1 MSNDEDYETARVRL
15 AANDAAVDA
24 HREEMWRVVSRS
36 WTEQVARRRR
46 RRVATA
52 WGGAGLALAATFAV
66 GILIGRGS
74 TGPAPVDEPVV
85 RTPRTE
91 LPMAYRVV
99 VGEHFKE
106 TETVLALFAAE
117 SAADADVS
125 SAARSLA
132 ATTRL
137 LIGSRAGRDP
147 EVRRM
152 LLELEILLVQIA
164 RLADERDAAERQAVR
179 EGLEDTAVL
188 PRLRQMIPQDAG
200 TRI

>member
-1 MSNDEDYETARVRL
+1 MSNDGDYETTRVRL

-24 HREEMWRVVSRS
+24 HREEMWKVVSRS
-36 WTEQVARRRR
+36 WTEQAVQRRR

-52 WGGAGLALAATFAV
+52 WGGAGLALAATLAV

-74 TGPAPVDEPVV
+74 TGPAPVDEPVA
-85 RTPRTE
+85 RTPRSG

-106 TETVLALFAAE
+106 AETVLALFAAE
-117 SAADADVS
+117 SAADADLS

-137 LIGSRAGRDP
+137 LIGSRAGEDP

-152 LLELEILLVQIA
+152 LLELEILLVQIE
-164 RLADERDAAERQAVR
+164 RLVDERDAAERQVVR

-188 PRLRQMIPQDAG
+188 PRLRRMIPQDAG
-200 TRI
+200 TQI

>member
-1 MSNDEDYETARVRL
+1 MSNDGDYEATRVRL

-24 HREEMWRVVSRS
+24 HREEMWKVVSRS
-36 WTEQVARRRR
+36 WAEQAVQRRR

-52 WGGAGLALAATFAV
+52 WSGLGLALVATLAV
-66 GILIGRGS
+66 GIRIGRGT
-74 TGPAPVDEPVV
+74 TGPAPVDEPVA
-85 RTPRTE
+85 RTPRSG

-106 TETVLALFAAE
+106 AETVLALFAAE
-117 SAADADVS
+117 SSADADLS

-137 LIGSRAGRDP
+137 LIGSRAGEDP

-152 LLELEILLVQIA
+152 LLELEILLVQIE
-164 RLADERDAAERQAVR
+164 RLVDERDAAERQAVR
-179 EGLEDTAVL
+179 EGLEETGVL
-188 PRLRQMIPQDAG
+188 PRLRQMIPQETG
-200 TRI
+200 TQI